1 MAHSVLCF
9 PAAVVDSFFHRL
21 YGSLNLGPSGN
32 SGGPNSK
39 GENNGLEEKVVQEA
53 QESAPEEREEP
64 HDLYEVVCGGQDLAG
79 ASLAVK
85 PNCGRERPWRMTWD
99 QITRIPNTRASRF

>member
-39 GENNGLEEKVVQEA
+39 GENNGLEEKVFQEA
-53 QESAPEEREEP
+53 QESASEEREEP
-64 HDLYEVVCGGQDLAG
+64 HDLYEVVCGGQDLTVAAG
-79 ASLAVK
+79 ALNT
-85 PNCGRERPWRMTWD
+85 NCWGRSNPEHG
-99 QITRIPNTRASRF
+99 